1 MNRTSTKAVEG
12 MMPYEATFGKKPNLS
27 EVHEWGERVWVR
39 VEGGDKLGGRVREG
53 RWMGLDEKSKGVRIY
68 WPDSRTVGVERNVY
82 VDKTGASASR
92 LEGEE
97 WDGFGETNTN
107 APITSNNPTN
117 ISTNPNNAH
126 KSNDIDPIPHQVP
139 SDIDE
144 TPSEPDER
152 PKRSRKATEHVHDLI
167 SGQAVSDYRPKL
179 GRKIAVGVQLPTIN
193 PPQPDESAP
202 VIYDENNG
210 GKFGLA
216 ADFVDE
222 YSMVAEMRESEALEP
237 RDLKKARS

>member
-1 MNRTSTKAVEG
+1 MERTSLFHPRFV
-12 MMPYEATFGKKPNLS
+12 LQ
-27 EVHEWGERVWVR
+27 
-39 VEGGDKLGGRVREG
+39 
-53 RWMGLDEKSKGVRIY
+53 
-68 WPDSRTVGVERNVY
+68 
-82 VDKTGASASR
+82 VDASHGASACP
-92 LEGEE
+92 LELKMLHDIDVTGQKGGPDNM
-97 WDGFGETNTN
+97 WVSD
-107 APITSNNPTN
+107 SNPTN

-144 TPSEPDER
+144 TPSEPNER
-152 PKRSRKATEHVHDLI
+152 PKQSRKATERVHNLI

-179 GRKIAVGVQLPTIN
+179 GQKIAIGVQLPTIN

-237 RDLKKARS
+237 